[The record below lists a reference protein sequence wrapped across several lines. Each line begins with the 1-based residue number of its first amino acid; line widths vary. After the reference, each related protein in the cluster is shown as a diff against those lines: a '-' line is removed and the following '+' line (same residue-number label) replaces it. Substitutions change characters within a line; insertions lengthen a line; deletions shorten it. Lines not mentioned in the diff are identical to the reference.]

1 MAWLFGNLCVCPWFS
16 SRYCWRWV
24 DVRLFQSQPKYLKVF
39 IISYK
44 LHKKIL
50 LIIQI
55 MERVFEVI
63 RYTYFFLSIFLWGQ
77 CSNISDGI
85 EEFELDEHCLR
96 FRSSISLSR
105 CDDER
110 WGIIPLLFP
119 FSLETLDS
127 LRIPKSRSFRISMY
141 GFSTLFP

>member
-24 DVRLFQSQPKYLKVF
+24 DERLFQSQPKYLNIF
-39 IISYK
+39 IINCK
-44 LHKKIL
+44 LHKNTL
-50 LIIQI
+50 LLKT
-55 MERVFEVI
+55 MERLFEII

-77 CSNISDGI
+77 CINISDGI

-96 FRSSISLSR
+96 FKSSISLSR

-110 WGIIPLLFP
+110 WGIIPLLFLLS
-119 FSLETLDS
+119 FATLDS
-127 LRIPKSRSFRISMY
+127 LRILKSRSFRISMY
-141 GFSTLFP
+141 GFSTSFP